1 MAIKVSKKD
10 KMVKYVYYKHI
21 HDFCNE
27 LADLW
32 TEHAPKMRFSQ
43 ILVGLYKAS
52 DRPRQGIYE
61 LEEQE
66 MMDVIR
72 HFFKNPYQKTE
83 EDDRRCE
90 MLKERWED
98 VRDRFASGSQK
109 DEFDLPALIALL
121 KETWQY
127 LIDTADCFGFD
138 NASLPIVGDM
148 YVLLHSGV
156 EPKSAKPWE
165 TEAYYQILEGILQSL
180 ERPLGGKH
188 DSFADGYISVV
199 FWAHHTRSFH
209 ISEFDSIF
217 HWLSDLYYRK
227 NYIEDYDENGELL

>member
-1 MAIKVSKKD
+1 MSKKD

-43 ILVGLYKAS
+43 ILVGLNKAS
-52 DRPRQGIYE
+52 DRSRQSTYE

-72 HFFKNPYQKTE
+72 HFFKNPFQKAE

-90 MLKERWED
+90 ILKDRWED
-98 VRDRFASGSQK
+98 VRELFVCGSQE

-138 NASLPIVGDM
+138 NASLPIVGGM
-148 YVLLHSGV
+148 YVLLYSGA
-156 EPKSAKPWE
+156 ELKNAKPWE
-165 TEAYYQILEGILQSL
+165 TEAYYRFLEGLLQSL

-188 DSFADGYISVV
+188 DSFADGYISVEV
-199 FWAHHTRSFH
+199 GIHHFRTIH
-209 ISEFDSIF
+209 INDFDSVF
-217 HWLSDLYYRK
+217 AWLSQLYYQ
-227 NYIEDYDENGELL
+227 NDYIDNYDENGELL